1 MTDKTKWKDA
11 RKITGSLVSLPS
23 ITSFMGKNG
32 VQTVANFT
40 VVVTKPGEN
49 AQYFPCCAYG
59 KKSKIAQNFFPGDI
73 VYVFGRDRE
82 VESNGR
88 VYNDL
93 VVYYYQ
99 RVQENQEEK
108 EK

>member
-1 MTDKTKWKDA
+1 MKDKTKWKNA
-11 RKITGSLVSLPS
+11 RKITGSIVSLPS

-32 VQTVANFT
+32 VQTAANFT

-73 VYVFGRDRE
+73 VYVCGRERE
-82 VESNGR
+82 TESNGR
-88 VYNDL
+88 TYEDL

-99 RVQENQEEK
+99 KVQENQKEEEK
-108 EK
+108 